1 MKNIENNKT
10 IWTLWTKF
18 HFSSSMCEAPVI
30 FLCCW
35 CSKVVRF
42 MLWVKNDI
50 QLCHWKVTSSVWT
63 IFLLRSSAWCRQLLL
78 SHITQYPTT
87 PQHSTIWKVMWLVEK
102 LTPDRSYRYSI
113 MDPYWYVYEL
123 HCKYIDCQKYNF
135 SWCNVSHAL
144 PVPFGHLITVPST
157 VDKWYFQLYFW
168 KYFLYHTDKRFS
180 SHS

>member
-1 MKNIENNKT
+1 MNK
-10 IWTLWTKF
+10 ISL
-18 HFSSSMCEAPVI
+18 FSPLCRSLVI

-35 CSKVVRF
+35 CFKVVRF

-113 MDPYWYVYEL
+113 MDPYWYEVCKNIQL
-123 HCKYIDCQKYNF
+123 HMTMRTSVKLFTSILLFCLENIKKI
-135 SWCNVSHAL
+135 
-144 PVPFGHLITVPST
+144 I
-157 VDKWYFQLYFW
+157 FW
-168 KYFLYHTDKRFS
+168 MSVIINL
-180 SHS
+180 